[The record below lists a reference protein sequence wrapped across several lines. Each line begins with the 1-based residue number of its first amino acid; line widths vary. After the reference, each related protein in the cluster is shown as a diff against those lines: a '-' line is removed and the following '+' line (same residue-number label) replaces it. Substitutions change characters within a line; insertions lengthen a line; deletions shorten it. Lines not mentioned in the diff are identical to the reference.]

1 MTINLAQ
8 YYDRFDPADNFER
21 HLFRAGN
28 VLQAAELNEIQSS
41 SFDRLQRATDI
52 LFKEGDVLTGAEVIV
67 HPGTGVTQIGNGAIY
82 LRGAVRG
89 VGPASLTIPVIG
101 TVWVGVYLQDTVVT
115 ELEEPKLR
123 DPAISYRNFQEPGA
137 ARLQA
142 ILVWGYEGDGQNGD
156 FYRVYKIEDGI
167 LIIANPPIPNVDA
180 INQTVA
186 RYDRQ
191 STGGFY
197 VASGLLVTRLA
208 DEGGH
213 QVFSIAEGVARVGG
227 AEVVKQHASRLV
239 FLPAPDTRSVLLE
252 PHLVTSETGADLRL
266 EVNHQPIHAINA
278 LAMVRVVTETM
289 THGAYSGAQ
298 DALTKTPV
306 AQILAVVQDETTYT
320 LTTDYKLTADKID
333 WSPGGM
339 EPAPGSSYT
348 VTYQYVDTDTAPV
361 DPDETGLTVPGTILV
376 AVGGNPVAEAALV
389 NNSIVQATYQW
400 SMPRY
405 DLICV
410 DDRGQIQ
417 TVRGVASPVYPRVP
431 PVPRGLL
438 GVAVVEQRWGAR
450 TRVINN
456 GTRMV
461 PMNELNAVSVR
472 IDTLFALVAEER
484 LALNLTQRDS
494 TAKKGVFAEPFFD
507 DDLRDQ
513 GLPQTA
519 AIYSGEVTLGVV
531 STVHSQSLAVPA
543 TLDARV
549 IIDTDETVG
558 PEELVI
564 SQLWRTSS
572 MKINPYDSF
581 SPLPGVAVLMPA
593 VDFWTDFQTNWLSPV
608 SRQFDEEIWTNPAT
622 RDYWIQQCLNG
633 TSPWES
639 SCKSRLQDWIR
650 IHTTVVSNEVSVY
663 EADVE
668 KVGTRYV
675 DLQNLR
681 QIEVRFE
688 LAGFGAGEI
697 LETVY
702 FDGQSVAFTGV

>member
-8 YYDRFDPADNFER
+8 YYDRFTATDNYER
-21 HLFRAGN
+21 HLFRANN
-28 VLQAAELNEIQSS
+28 VLQAAELNELQSA

-52 LFKEGDVLTGAEVIV
+52 LFQDGDVLAGAEIVI
-67 HPGTGVTQIGNGAIY
+67 HPGTGVTQLGNGALY

-89 VGPASLTIPVIG
+89 VAPASLTIPVTG
-101 TVWVGVYLQDTVVT
+101 TVWIGIYLQDVIIT
-115 ELEEPKLR
+115 ELEDPDLR

-137 ARLQA
+137 ARLQVTP
-142 ILVWGYEGDGQNGD
+142 VWGYEGDGQSGD
-156 FYRVYKIEDGI
+156 FYRVYKVEDGI
-167 LIIANPPIPNVDA
+167 LIIAQPPIPNVDA

-191 STGGFY
+191 STGGYY
-197 VASGLLVTRLA
+197 VASGLLTTRLA

-213 QVFSIAEGVARVGG
+213 QVFSIAEGIARVGG
-227 AEVVKQHASRLV
+227 QEIVKQHASRLV
-239 FLPAPDTRSVLLE
+239 FDPAPNTRSVLLE
-252 PHLVTSETGADLRL
+252 PHLVTGATGADLRI
-266 EVNHQPIHAINA
+266 EVSHQPIQVINDV
-278 LAMVRVVTETM
+278 AMVRVVTETL

-298 DALTKTPV
+298 DALTKIPV
-306 AQILAVVQDETTYT
+306 VQILSVAQDETLYT
-320 LTTDYKLTADKID
+320 ATTDYRLTADKVD
-333 WSPGGM
+333 WSPDGL
-339 EPAPGSSYT
+339 EPAPGSAYT
-348 VTYQYVDTDTAPV
+348 VTYQYVDTDTAPTA
-361 DPDETGLTVPGTILV
+361 PDESGFTVPGTITV
-376 AVGGNPVAEAALV
+376 AVGGNPAADAELV
-389 NNSIVQATYQW
+389 TGSIVQVSYQW

-410 DDRGQIQ
+410 DDRGQIL
-417 TVRGVASPVYPRVP
+417 TVRGVAAPVYPRVP
-431 PVPRGLL
+431 PVPQGLL
-438 GVAVVEQRWGAR
+438 GIAVIEQRWGTQ

-461 PMNELNAVSVR
+461 PMHELNAVNGR

-494 TAKKGVFAEPFFD
+494 TAKKGVFADPFFD

-513 GLPQTA
+513 GLTQTA
-519 AIYSGEVTLGVV
+519 AIYSGELTLGVV
-531 STVHSQSLAVPA
+531 STVHSQSLTAPA

-549 IIDTDETVG
+549 IIESEVTVG

-564 SQLWRTSS
+564 SQPWRTSS
-572 MKINPYDSF
+572 MLVNPYDSF
-581 SPLPGVAVLMPA
+581 SPLPGVAALMPA

-622 RDYWIQQCLNG
+622 RDYWIGRCLNG
-633 TSPWES
+633 TSAWGNN
-639 SCKSRLQDWIR
+639 CNLQDWIR
-650 IHTTVVSNEVSVY
+650 IHTTVVSNEVINQA
-663 EADVE
+663 EVE

-702 FDGQSVAFTGV
+702 FDGQPVAFTGV